1 MIRVKVNV
9 NRTQTLVMTVTDM
22 LGKTYI
28 NQNYHAETGD
38 NLVNLP
44 SSITSHGVY
53 VLHIHGDSYDQT
65 VKLQKQ

>member
-1 MIRVKVNV
+1 MIRMKVNV
-9 NRTQTLVMTVTDM
+9 TRGQNLVMTVSDM

-28 NQNYHAETGD
+28 NQNYHAQTGD

-44 SSITSHGVY
+44 SSISSHGVY
-53 VLHIHGDSYDQT
+53 VLRIYGESYDQT